1 MLAVLTVVFGVLGVF
16 TFANL
21 RESSHDA
28 TTVQNM
34 KRIALAMHNHHDTFG
49 VLPLAAASSQT
60 TGPTQSWRVKL
71 LPFLKES
78 ELLKKYDLQQAWD
91 SPANLALSKTTPEL
105 FCSPLCDEA
114 GKTPFVVI
122 VSEQTAFPGK
132 KGIHLKDV
140 ADAYE
145 STILLIADLE
155 NPVTWSEPV
164 DVTLDEFL
172 KRYPEETIHQK
183 GLLVAMTDAQI
194 VRIVKASPAEL
205 RNLATISD
213 GNIAQFEHQVLKR
226 PGYQD
231 SGLINGL

>member
-1 MLAVLTVVFGVLGVF
+1 M
-16 TFANL
+16 
-21 RESSHDA
+21 
-28 TTVQNM
+28 
-34 KRIALAMHNHHDTFG
+34 
-49 VLPLAAASSQT
+49 
-60 TGPTQSWRVKL
+60 
-71 LPFLKES
+71 
-78 ELLKKYDLQQAWD
+78 
-91 SPANLALSKTTPEL
+91 
-105 FCSPLCDEA
+105 
-114 GKTPFVVI
+114 VI

-132 KGIHLKDV
+132 KGTHLKDV
-140 ADAYE
+140 TDAYE

-164 DVTLDEFL
+164 DLTLDEFL
-172 KRYPEETIHQK
+172 KHYPEDKIHQK